1 MRPPGWPAM
10 LLLMGIAVFA
20 FRQSLGTRD
29 LLDGEDP
36 AI

>member
-1 MRPPGWPAM
+1 MF
-10 LLLMGIAVFA
+10 LLVGIAVIA